1 MITELLLNKKLE
13 EYLSHSKETNTL
25 YVTDLIR
32 CPKKIKYEEEYK
44 ELAISQ
50 VYEPSTLLGD
60 LVHAGLENFIKTNL
74 NAEIEVENEKELQ
87 VLGDTYKIKGRADA
101 IVNVNDQKVVI
112 EIKSARSDRGLPHLH
127 HKMQLQI
134 YLWLFGTKKGILVY
148 VTPDRI
154 TEYEVNDP
162 LDESTII
169 RLIEDTITM
178 RGAPRFEWECRYCIF
193 SIICPSKKA

>member
-1 MITELLLNKKLE
+1 MITELLLKKKLE

-60 LVHAGLENFIKTNL
+60 LVHAGLESFIKTNL
-74 NAEIEVENEKELQ
+74 NAEVEVENEKELQ
-87 VLGDTYKIKGRADA
+87 VSGKAYKIKGRADA
-101 IVNVNDQKVVI
+101 IVNINDQKVVI
-112 EIKSARSDRGLPHLH
+112 EIKSARSDRGLPRLH

-134 YLWLFGTKKGILVY
+134 YLWLFEAKKGILTY
-148 VTPDRI
+148 ITPDRI

-178 RGAPRFEWECRYCIF
+178 RGVPRFDWECRYCIF